1 MKREGRPGLIAR
13 DVDQAAKGSGIEED
27 LDLTLS
33 TQRIS
38 IKSRRDKQVIDITD
52 NVERAVASLGKKEG
66 LCNVFVL
73 HTTAGITT
81 GEAIEGTD
89 EDLMETLERIIPE
102 IRFRHAHDPSHAPDH
117 MISSILGP
125 SVTVPIHNGKLILG
139 TWQRVLLV
147 ECNGP
152 RERDVAVTVVPA

>member
-1 MKREGRPGLIAR
+1 VSSKPI
-13 DVDQAAKGSGIEED
+13 
-27 LDLTLS
+27 T
-33 TQRIS
+33 
-38 IKSRRDKQVIDITD
+38 IKTRSYKQVIDITD
-52 NVERAVASLGKKEG
+52 SVERVVAASGKKAG

-89 EDLMETLERIIPE
+89 EDLMETLERIIPDMK
-102 IRFRHAHDPSHAPDH
+102 FRHAHDPSHAPDH

-125 SVTVPIHNGKLILG
+125 SLTVPIHNGKLMLG
-139 TWQRVLLV
+139 TWQRILLV

-152 RERDVAVTVVPA
+152 RERELAVTVLAA

>member
-1 MKREGRPGLIAR
+1 M
-13 DVDQAAKGSGIEED
+13 VSSNT
-27 LDLTLS
+27 LTI
-33 TQRIS
+33 R
-38 IKSRRDKQVIDITD
+38 SRREKQVIDITD
-52 NVERAVASLGKKEG
+52 SIQRVVTLSGKKDG

-89 EDLMETLERIIPE
+89 EDLMEMLERIIPE
-102 IRFRHAHDPSHAPDH
+102 MKYRHAHDPSHAPDH
-117 MISSILGP
+117 MISSLLGP
-125 SVTVPIHNGKLILG
+125 SLTLPVHSGRLRLG

-152 RERDVAVTVVPA
+152 REREVTVSVLEG

>member
-1 MKREGRPGLIAR
+1 VAERAWR
-13 DVDQAAKGSGIEED
+13 
-27 LDLTLS
+27 LDHQLS
-33 TQRIS
+33 IRKAIVSSKPIT
-38 IKSRRDKQVIDITD
+38 IKTRSYKQVIDITD
-52 NVERAVASLGKKEG
+52 SVERVVAASGKKAG

-89 EDLMETLERIIPE
+89 EDLMETLERIIPDMK
-102 IRFRHAHDPSHAPDH
+102 FRHAHDPSHAPDH

-125 SVTVPIHNGKLILG
+125 SLTVPIHNGKLMLG
-139 TWQRVLLV
+139 TWQRILLV

-152 RERDVAVTVVPA
+152 RERELAVTVLAA